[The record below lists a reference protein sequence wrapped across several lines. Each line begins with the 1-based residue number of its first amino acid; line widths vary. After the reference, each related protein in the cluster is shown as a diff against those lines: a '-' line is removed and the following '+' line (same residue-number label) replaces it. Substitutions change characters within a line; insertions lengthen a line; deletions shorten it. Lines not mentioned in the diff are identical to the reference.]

1 MAFLDFACSN
11 SSRTSAPAPSDNTKP
26 SRSWSQ
32 GREASSGLSLVER
45 ALDETKQDD
54 CDGNYNYQKF
64 IPIVY
69 SYSSFP
75 IGSQV
80 GVINTIGSDD
90 LVINDDLQGEGFF
103 GTSNFSTSPNTFCFC
118 TSGGSFEAFPG
129 AGSSNYSG
137 TNKASGTYELEEDNG
152 ILKLIYYK
160 ASKCVQPVTN
170 GLAHHKFFDADSVE
184 CIDSNYTW
192 YPSHCAKITFIKQ
205 NN

>member
-1 MAFLDFACSN
+1 MKKYLLLLSIGLPLLNCSFFQDPLIGTWKYLEYCVYK
-11 SSRTSAPAPSDNTKP
+11 S
-26 SRSWSQ
+26 
-32 GREASSGLSLVER
+32 
-45 ALDETKQDD
+45 DD
-54 CDGNYNYQKF
+54 CDGNCNYQQF

-80 GVINTIGSDD
+80 RVINTIGSDD
-90 LVINDDLQGEGFF
+90 LIINDDFQGEGFF
-103 GTSNFSTSPNTFCFC
+103 GTSSFSTSPNTFCFC

-129 AGSSNYSG
+129 AGNSNYSG

-160 ASKCVQPVTN
+160 ASKCVQHVTN
-170 GLAHHKFFDADSVE
+170 DLASYHKFFDADSVE

-192 YPSHCAKITFIKQ
+192 YPSYCAKITFIKQ